1 MESNVTPKISMS
13 KYQGKQ
19 TPSSVTAD
27 DWVCIVRDMHGNYL
41 CLSLT
46 RIQFLH
52 PKVTPLTNLSEV
64 KVHGLSTET
73 LNPRDSITVIKFKPI
88 L

>member
-1 MESNVTPKISMS
+1 MVSNVTPKISMS
-13 KYQGKQ
+13 KYQGNQ
-19 TPSSVTAD
+19 TPSLVNGD

-46 RIQFLH
+46 RIHFMH

-73 LNPRDSITVIKFKPI
+73 LNPRNSITAIKFKPI